1 MFYTDN
7 NYLKSIG
14 EGYHNWLSSQMLCNK
29 AQYTYVDIH
38 VVSFGTVCVY
48 LNLVINTDTLKE
60 SPDTYRVESPD
71 TYRVR

>member
-29 AQYTYVDIH
+29 AQYTYADIH

-48 LNLVINTDTLKE
+48 VNLVINNL
-60 SPDTYRVESPD
+60 
-71 TYRVR
+71 